1 VPTIQGFQ
9 ARSIYLRQ
17 APIYGVG
24 VDDQYIP
31 PMYIAEVIIERK
43 CIASSACEADCTWV
57 EFLI

>member
-9 ARSIYLRQ
+9 ARSIYLCQ

-43 CIASSACEADCTWV
+43 CIPGLACM
-57 EFLI
+57 